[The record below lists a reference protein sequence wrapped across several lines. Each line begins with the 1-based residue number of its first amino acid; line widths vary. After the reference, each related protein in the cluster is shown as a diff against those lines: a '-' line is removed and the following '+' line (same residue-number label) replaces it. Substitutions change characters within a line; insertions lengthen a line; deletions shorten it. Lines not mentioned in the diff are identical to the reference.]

1 MAARVASSAIITAKG
16 NDSPMPNPKKGL
28 PPGTLAPDF
37 TLPTAGGASIHLGD
51 YRGRWVTLFFFR
63 GVF

>member
-1 MAARVASSAIITAKG
+1 MPRATTPKA
-16 NDSPMPNPKKGL
+16 NDFMPNPKKGL
-28 PPGTLAPDF
+28 QPGTPAPDF

>member
-1 MAARVASSAIITAKG
+1 
-16 NDSPMPNPKKGL
+16 MPNPKKGL
-28 PPGTLAPDF
+28 PPGTPAPDF

-51 YRGRWVTLFFFR
+51 YHGRWVTLFFFR